1 MNLIDILSPKATFQ
15 RYIIM
20 PLTLFKWPSNEMLNS
35 HLLIYCGV
43 AFQRDKDD
51 LWLYQCDMSGKI
63 ARIQWKPWIFA
74 VIQPN
79 TLETKMAFCRSRS
92 SFQQRNCGISRI
104 ALRKMQKSHE
114 NEKKKKTHV
123 NAKNHMTIKR
133 KKHMKIKEPHESQA
147 TRVWRNPTK
156 SHIAKIQNQP
166 QIDLNLIWHTKWKVT
181 CHL

>member
-114 NEKKKKTHV
+114 NEKKKKNTRKCKKSHDNKEKKTHE
-123 NAKNHMTIKR
+123 NKR
-133 KKHMKIKEPHESQA
+133 ATWKPGHSCLKKPHEKSYRQE
-147 TRVWRNPTK
+147 TK
-156 SHIAKIQNQP
+156 STT
-166 QIDLNLIWHTKWKVT
+166 DRFEFNLTY
-181 CHL
+181 